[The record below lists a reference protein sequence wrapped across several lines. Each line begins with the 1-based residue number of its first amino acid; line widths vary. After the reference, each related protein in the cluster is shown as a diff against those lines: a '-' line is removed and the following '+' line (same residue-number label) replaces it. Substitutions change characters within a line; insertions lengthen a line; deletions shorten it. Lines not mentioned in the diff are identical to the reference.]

1 MSVRR
6 LTGTDKSGGFIKIVY
21 RTRDGLILGATAM
34 APPAAE
40 LITEIAV
47 AIASKMTMAKL
58 ATVMHPYPAY
68 SLALQSL
75 AVGVYYEKLQAQTP
89 TLNLL
94 KRIGL

>member
-1 MSVRR
+1 
-6 LTGTDKSGGFIKIVY
+6 
-21 RTRDGLILGATAM
+21 M

-47 AIASKMTMAKL
+47 AIEARMTMAQL

-75 AVGVYYEKLQAQTP
+75 AAGVYYEKLQAQVP
-89 TLNLL
+89 AYNLL
-94 KRIGL
+94 KKLGL